1 MISSLDQDD
10 FTGEFCGGS
19 NYTLLRAINDAF
31 TNELEVTTST
41 TSTTTS
47 TAPTTTTT
55 TQTTITILTVN
66 PTMTQKP
73 TSTKISDKTSVN
85 PSTKNILSTTM
96 YTMSTTQSME
106 TSTSRQNVTL
116 EQITESSTKAIAP
129 SSSTSANGMKT
140 TTKPTATSKPKDVSR
155 QTRII
160 TPPEGN
166 PSSSSKSPTE
176 NPISSSKIT
185 RIVTSPELS
194 DTSSDYKTL
203 SDTVDAQTTPIPS
216 NATKES
222 EQAGSVKVV
231 KFSQYLSSKSKDKNP
246 ITQIPNETA
255 TTDAT
260 PVLLT
265 GRKLLQFGGN
275 EPAQTNQ
282 GGRGNAMNGFG
293 SVLNSLFSVIS
304 EFSGGIGSRGN
315 PGPDSA
321 GASGNSGRENGVP
334 GGNGDGQRAIS
345 RNGNGPRR
353 NGANGRQRGGN
364 GGGTG
369 RPRGSNGG
377 GNGRPRSN
385 NGGVNGRQR
394 NINGGGN
401 GRQRANNVG
410 DRTSVDNQ
418 QILPN
423 RQRASDN
430 ALASNMATPQPFDT
444 IDIRRVEQRRTV
456 IDQPATPV
464 PDNVTP
470 PGPPARNGQGRR
482 RQRPNRVRNGQ
493 QNARRRGMSRIGTR
507 QMRTRLQ
514 GAAGGNGQ
522 PRSRD
527 NALPNDAVPQMVLNR
542 INRRRNFR
550 NRALRQRQRRPN
562 GINGMLAQDSIAQRS
577 LARNGLTRSQIR
589 DSFFTRLRESEPS
602 LIREPILT
610 SMDIPSLER
619 ALGLTNSGSDVA
631 LQNSDRANPS
641 QMPRVSNSLQRI
653 LNRARQPLIRRV
665 RRPSLI
671 PRRGQ
676 FRQTSSLSSF
686 GANSNASV
694 LLIPV
699 DRLDRSL
706 QQVVSSGPSAQIRNQ
721 TVIRRRISQRRTI
734 PQTPNLAG
742 SISETQ
748 NGIMRLP
755 NAPRRSSI
763 LNAPSLSQPQQ
774 IMRPRGPPLL
784 NTLQTPPQTQPQQ
797 NVITNGNSVI
807 NPSELGPVSSSRS
820 QIITESVRT
829 FPSLPQNTNSISQ
842 TAQRTV
848 VAEVK
853 TDSLAQQPLNQNL
866 PVMQI
871 PPRRRVQQVPPRQTN
886 AVRPT
891 SASIV
896 RPPLRSPTSI
906 IPVNVDTSKTTRL
919 ITRPG
924 FTNNNLPGTLVI
936 QINPL
941 PQGSS
946 PSSGAASGAAGAG
959 GAPNP
964 GPAFNVLGTSP
975 IRTESV
981 VQREEAIQTPLEVI
995 QKSKSDSLVSR
1006 LNQQTEL
1013 IKANRQPPEQN
1024 VITSKSQ
1031 NTNLPKSEVL
1041 WKWEV

>member
-10 FTGEFCGGS
+10 FSGKFCGGS
-19 NYTLLRAINDAF
+19 SYPLLRTIDASF
-31 TNELEVTTST
+31 TNELVVTTST
-41 TSTTTS
+41 TSSSTSTTSTTS
-47 TAPTTTTT
+47 TAP
-55 TQTTITILTVN
+55 QTATTILTVK
-66 PTMTQKP
+66 PTITHKP
-73 TSTKISDKTSVN
+73 TSTKISDNTPVM
-85 PSTKNILSTTM
+85 PSTENILSTTM
-96 YTMSTTQSME
+96 YTMSTTQNME
-106 TSTSRQNVTL
+106 NSTSRQNVTL
-116 EQITESSTKAIAP
+116 EQITESSTKTIIAP
-129 SSSTSANGMKT
+129 FSSTSAKA
-140 TTKPTATSKPKDVSR
+140 TTKPTAKPKDVSR

-160 TPPEGN
+160 TPPEGT
-166 PSSSSKSPTE
+166 PSSPSKSPTE

-194 DTSSDYKTL
+194 DTTSDYKTL
-203 SDTVDAQTTPIPS
+203 QDTVNTQTTPIPS

-231 KFSQYLSSKSKDKNP
+231 KFSQYLSSKSKDKTP
-246 ITQIPNETA
+246 ITQTPNDTA

-315 PGPDSA
+315 PGPDST
-321 GASGNSGRENGVP
+321 GASGNSGRENGTP
-334 GGNGDGQRAIS
+334 GGNSDGQRAIS

-353 NGANGRQRGGN
+353 NGGGNGRQRGGN

-369 RPRGSNGG
+369 RPRGRNGG
-377 GNGRPRSN
+377 GNGRQRSN
-385 NGGVNGRQR
+385 NDGVNGRQR
-394 NINGGGN
+394 AINGGGN

-410 DRTSVDNQ
+410 DRTNGENQ

-444 IDIRRVEQRRTV
+444 IDIRRVEQRRTAL
-456 IDQPATPV
+456 DQPATPV

-470 PGPPARNGQGRR
+470 PGPSARNGQGRR

-493 QNARRRGMSRIGTR
+493 QNARRRGMGRIGTR

-514 GAAGGNGQ
+514 SAAAGNGQ

-562 GINGMLAQDSIAQRS
+562 GINGILAQDSIAQRS

-706 QQVVSSGPSAQIRNQ
+706 QQVVSSGPSTQVRNQ
-721 TVIRRRISQRRTI
+721 TVIRRRISQRRTM
-734 PQTPNLAG
+734 PQAPTLSG
-742 SISETQ
+742 SVSDNQ
-748 NGIMRLP
+748 NGIMRVP
-755 NAPRRSSI
+755 NAPIRSGI

-784 NTLQTPPQTQPQQ
+784 NVLQTRPQTQPQE
-797 NVITNGNSVI
+797 NIISNRNSVM

-829 FPSLPQNTNSISQ
+829 FPSLQQNTNSISQ

-853 TDSLAQQPLNQNL
+853 TDTLAQQPVNQNL

-871 PPRRRVQQVPPRQTN
+871 PPRRRAQQVPPRQIN
-886 AVRPT
+886 PVRPT

-946 PSSGAASGAAGAG
+946 PSSGAASGAGGTG

-1013 IKANRQPPEQN
+1013 IKANRQPPAQN
-1024 VITSKSQ
+1024 AITSKSQ